1 MQRLLL
7 PAVARALLAA
17 RARHEGALRA
27 LAHEERQAKEGKR
40 GGKKRAKAGEG
51 HGAPAA
57 ARPSTTTILGCFSKA
72 PSSQTQYETF
82 VRVKPSARTH
92 TVTPPCG
99 SHCHQLRVR

>member
-57 ARPSTTTILGCFSKA
+57 ARPALPRSWDVF
-72 PSSQTQYETF
+72 
-82 VRVKPSARTH
+82 
-92 TVTPPCG
+92 
-99 SHCHQLRVR
+99 